1 MTFLFIQV
9 ASPEC
14 LAFGNPGSEFKRI
27 HQLTKTCSSPFLYPP
42 PQSRVPPTPSTEY
55 PNTDYRVPPLPN
67 NTRDIYDR
75 EQNRKSY
82 FQIPAYLP
90 IERGKFKLG
99 KVTLPSN

>member
-1 MTFLFIQV
+1 MIFLFIQV

-75 EQNRKSY
+75 AQNRKSY

-99 KVTLPSN
+99 KVTLPRN